1 MEFLCGTIC
10 SRQVSF
16 HVLSL
21 PLRKCGSRS
30 AGTLCSQGPMNYD
43 LFLQQKVAI
52 LPLLV
57 TQKAEL
63 GTSLFLG
70 INFAD
75 PLVSFT
81 EQLHRPRLVLVD
93 SGRAAFGTQGSAGRS
108 RHGLPERAAACHS
121 ANPGHHYTQD
131 EQSPRDG

>member
-1 MEFLCGTIC
+1 M
-10 SRQVSF
+10 
-16 HVLSL
+16 
-21 PLRKCGSRS
+21 
-30 AGTLCSQGPMNYD
+30 
-43 LFLQQKVAI
+43 

-93 SGRAAFGTQGSAGRS
+93 SGCAAIGTQGSAGRS